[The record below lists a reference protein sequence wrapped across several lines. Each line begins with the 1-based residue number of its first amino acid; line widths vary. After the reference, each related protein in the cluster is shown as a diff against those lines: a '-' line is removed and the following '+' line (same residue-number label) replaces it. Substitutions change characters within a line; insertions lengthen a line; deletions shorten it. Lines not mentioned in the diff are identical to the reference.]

1 MAGNESNG
9 TCLLSEERCCLSS
22 DLPSSDM
29 ISHSPVLDSKQ
40 HLSPPLPPISLCLS
54 LSPNPFPT
62 ELPKL
67 PSEDQVGSVILLII
81 NPWLLPIAQR
91 IKPSKGWSPSSSS
104 VLPLTTPPSAPFFL
118 AVPWVYPSTSSFCS
132 SLSLNYPQHPVH
144 GANSYTSFK
153 ISSGICP
160 SKEPPP
166 AASRWPVCPC
176 AKFPGSSA
184 CFWDSISQTAD
195 FSAS

>member
-1 MAGNESNG
+1 MRNYLFCRTLAGINQPLSSWCQLRASVMQKGYFKHCLTPSTPRFSSHLPPSLSPNSCTNHLSVVSFFHHDPALQVMADNESNG

-81 NPWLLPIAQR
+81 NPWLLPMAQ
-91 IKPSKGWSPSSSS
+91 G
-104 VLPLTTPPSAPFFL
+104 
-118 AVPWVYPSTSSFCS
+118 
-132 SLSLNYPQHPVH
+132 
-144 GANSYTSFK
+144 
-153 ISSGICP
+153 
-160 SKEPPP
+160 
-166 AASRWPVCPC
+166 
-176 AKFPGSSA
+176 
-184 CFWDSISQTAD
+184 
-195 FSAS
+195 